1 MHTRQALRFVV
12 AALLLTVGCARGGP
26 APLSEAD
33 KVAIRAIDQNF
44 VDAVL
49 AKNWAAAAAL
59 YTPEASFMPPNG
71 PLVKGPA
78 AIQAW
83 MATFPPLT
91 TFTLEPQ
98 QTDGVGDLAY
108 VRGIYT
114 MNFTL
119 PGATA
124 PTEDHGKYI
133 VIGRKQA
140 DGSWLISED
149 IFNSDVPLPA
159 PTPPQP

>member
-1 MHTRQALRFVV
+1 MHTRVTPRLAV
-12 AALLLTVGCARGGP
+12 AALLLTVGCTPAGP
-26 APLSEAD
+26 ASLNEAD
-33 KVAIRAIDQNF
+33 RTALRAIDQKF
-44 VDAVL
+44 ADAVL

-78 AIQAW
+78 AIEAW
-83 MATFPPLT
+83 MAAFPPVT

-108 VRGIYT
+108 IRGVYT
-114 MNFTL
+114 MRFTL
-119 PGATA
+119 AGAVS
-124 PTEDHGKYI
+124 PTDDHGKYI

-140 DGSWLISED
+140 DGSWLIAED

-159 PTPPQP
+159 SQ

>member
-1 MHTRQALRFVV
+1 M
-12 AALLLTVGCARGGP
+12 
-26 APLSEAD
+26 
-33 KVAIRAIDQNF
+33 
-44 VDAVL
+44 L

-78 AIQAW
+78 AIEAW

-91 TFTLEPQ
+91 TFTLEAQ
-98 QTDGVGDLAY
+98 QIDGVGDFAY
-108 VRGIYT
+108 IRGVYT
-114 MNFTL
+114 MSFTL
-119 PGATA
+119 PGGTA

-159 PTPPQP
+159 SQ

>member
-1 MHTRQALRFVV
+1 MHTRVTPRLAV
-12 AALLLTVGCARGGP
+12 AALLLTVGCTPAGP
-26 APLSEAD
+26 ASLTEAD
-33 KVAIRAIDQNF
+33 RTALRAIDQKF
-44 VDAVL
+44 ADAVL
-49 AKNWAAAAAL
+49 AKDWTAAAAL

-71 PLVKGPA
+71 PLVKGSA

-83 MATFPPLT
+83 MATFPPVT

-108 VRGIYT
+108 IRGVYT
-114 MNFTL
+114 MSFTL

-140 DGSWLISED
+140 DGSWLIAED

-159 PTPPQP
+159 PQ

>member
-1 MHTRQALRFVV
+1 MHSRMTPRFAV
-12 AALLLTVGCARGGP
+12 AVLLLTVGCTP
-26 APLSEAD
+26 AAPASLNEAD
-33 KVAIRAIDQNF
+33 RTALRAIDQKF
-44 VDAVL
+44 ADAVL

-71 PLVKGPA
+71 PLVKRPA
-78 AIQAW
+78 AIEAW
-83 MATFPPLT
+83 MAAFPPVT

-108 VRGIYT
+108 IRGVYT
-114 MNFTL
+114 MSFTL

-133 VIGRKQA
+133 VIGRKQS
-140 DGSWLISED
+140 DGSWLIAED

-159 PTPPQP
+159 SQ